1 MDCWRL
7 QLRRWALGKALQL
20 DPGTAKGEKPR
31 RAKCKAAG
39 DFIAMNVAASR
50 RTIVSLFHLGFVAF
64 VVLENGSLID
74 VEPVGETQAPLV
86 GRQLA
91 NENFQQCGF
100 AGAVRANDRDPVAA

>member
-20 DPGTAKGEKPR
+20 ETGAAKVEKPR
-31 RAKCKAAG
+31 HAKCKAAG

-74 VEPVGETQAPLV
+74 VEPVGEIDV
-86 GRQLA
+86 GADAAHIVESIQGIQQL
-91 NENFQQCGF
+91 
-100 AGAVRANDRDPVAA
+100 